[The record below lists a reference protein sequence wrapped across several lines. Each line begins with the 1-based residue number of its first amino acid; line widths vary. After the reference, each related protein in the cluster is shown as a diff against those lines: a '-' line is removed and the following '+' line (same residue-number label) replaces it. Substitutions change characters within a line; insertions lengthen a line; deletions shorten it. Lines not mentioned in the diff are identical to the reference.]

1 MHTLKK
7 HSDEH
12 SSTPTPQTI
21 QYTAILC
28 C

>member
-7 HSDEH
+7 HSDGH

-21 QYTAILC
+21 Q
-28 C
+28 

>member
-7 HSDEH
+7 HSDGH

-21 QYTAILC
+21 QHAA
-28 C
+28 